1 LIVRISTEG
10 QYELSDAD
18 GEALNELDNEAV
30 IACESGDATTFHT
43 AFTRM
48 LDLVRTRGR
57 ALEEDHLVGS
67 DIILP
72 PPDVSL
78 EEARQE
84 FQGEGLIPG

>member
-18 GEALNELDNEAV
+18 GEALNELDNEV
-30 IACESGDATTFHT
+30 VLACESGDAPAFNATFS
-43 AFTRM
+43 RM
-48 LDLVRTRGR
+48 LELVRTSGR
-57 ALEEDHLVGS
+57 RLDGDDLSGS

-78 EEARQE
+78 DEARQE

>member
-1 LIVRISTEG
+1 LIVRISSEG

-30 IACESGDATTFHT
+30 LACESSDPTAFHT
-43 AFTRM
+43 SFFKM

-57 ALEEDHLVGS
+57 ALDEDQLIGS

>member
-30 IACESGDATTFHT
+30 LACESSDATVFHA
-43 AFTRM
+43 AFSKM
-48 LDLVRTRGR
+48 LELVRTRGR
-57 ALEEDHLVGS
+57 ALDEDHLVGS